1 MVTELIN
8 SYGLDVVQA
17 YMNHIQNNAELAVR
31 DMLKDIGNTTLLTC
45 KLKTLQS
52 VDYLDDGSI
61 INLSVQINVENGE
74 AIFDF
79 R

>member
-1 MVTELIN
+1 LVTELIN

-17 YMNHIQNNAELAVR
+17 YMNHIQKNAEIAVR
-31 DMLKDIGNTTLLTC
+31 DMLKNIGNTNLLAYG
-45 KLKTLQS
+45 LKTLES

-61 INLSVQINVENGE
+61 IKLSVQINVQNGE